1 MFAEHLISIG
11 IKFDSWGADIANGH
25 FPWER
30 SLKNYCFRRYAEEE
44 RSVPFASYREII
56 SSNMSVPFQSRF
68 YKLVRELL
76 IISAA
81 Q

>member
-1 MFAEHLISIG
+1 MFAEQLMSIG
-11 IKFDSWGADIANGH
+11 IKFDSWGADIANGR

-30 SLKNYCFRRYAEEE
+30 SLKDSCFGRYAEEE
-44 RSVPFASYREII
+44 RSVPFASYGEII
-56 SSNMSVPFQSRF
+56 SSNMSVPFHSRF

-76 IISAA
+76 IIYAP